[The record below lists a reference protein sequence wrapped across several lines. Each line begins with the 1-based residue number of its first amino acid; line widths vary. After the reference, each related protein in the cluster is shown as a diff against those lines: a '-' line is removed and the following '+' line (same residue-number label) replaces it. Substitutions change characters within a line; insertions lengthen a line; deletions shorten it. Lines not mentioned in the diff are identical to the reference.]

1 MLRQWLVMLT
11 FCLAGCSCTAVN
23 NTTLPAPAPA
33 DPASM
38 TYRSPWLEAGQVTLV
53 QGVYRAP
60 AAPGSAAALVV
71 RLTDRQ
77 AFGTL
82 AGTEAGA
89 VVLVTQT
96 GGTGTFYDLAL
107 LAPERNG
114 WVNSDVVPLGDR
126 VDIHQL
132 VIRDNQVVVD
142 MTTQGP
148 QDPMCCP
155 TLRVERRFAVQGGK
169 LVAIG
174 TMRLKP

>member
-1 MLRQWLVMLT
+1 MLRRWLVMLT
-11 FCLAGCSCTAVN
+11 FWLAGCSCAAEN
-23 NTTLPAPAPA
+23 NPTLPAPAPA
-33 DPASM
+33 DPATM
-38 TYRSPWLEAGQVTLV
+38 TYRSPWLKAGQVTLA

-60 AAPGSAAALVV
+60 AVPGSAAELVV
-71 RLTDRQ
+71 RLTDWQ
-77 AFGTL
+77 TFGAL
-82 AGTEAGA
+82 AGKEAGA

-107 LAPERNG
+107 LVPERNG
-114 WVNSDVVPLGDR
+114 WVNSDLVLLGDR
-126 VDIHQL
+126 VDIHAL